1 MDRDLGIKRE
11 QGSGHVAIGCR
22 RKEIAADRGHGP
34 DRRTANRIAHRVEK
48 FEPPVAGDLGH
59 RHHGAEGGLLAND
72 RNPIEAEPVQYNESA
87 VRALAIIQFR
97 NGEGAARDDHG
108 TLGLQRWNKTYL
120 SGRLKHDGHCNL
132 PFIPGA

>member
-1 MDRDLGIKRE
+1 MAPSAMRAPTTFPPLRG
-11 QGSGHVAIGCR
+11 R
-22 RKEIAADRGHGP
+22 RAAMVTTDALTGL
-34 DRRTANRIAHRVEK
+34 RRTANRIAHRVEQ

-59 RHHGAEGGLLAND
+59 RHHGAEGGLFAND

-97 NGEGAARDDHG
+97 NGEGAARYDHG
-108 TLGLQRWNKTYL
+108 TLGLQRWNKAYL

-132 PFIPGA
+132 PNSIGA